1 MNQDCMSLDDIRGQ
15 KRPEQVD
22 PAGAVQR
29 LAQILKE
36 SLGQSIFEL
45 WFTQESFSIVE
56 NIVTVFCENE
66 FASHRINNNFGVQLQ
81 AAIGRACGDDFEL
94 RFEIVEADDEVLEI
108 PTEAQKPVQKQFI
121 ETNTENGPA
130 HTKKRLA
137 DFRFGEENQLAAIAV
152 KEVFADP
159 GKFSPL
165 MIHGPTG
172 SGKSHLLQWIVS
184 NARNRRGFRRC
195 IYLSAE
201 QFTSYFLAGLRGGK
215 SLPMFRENYRGLDLL
230 AIDDIQ
236 FFEKKNA
243 TLNEFQYTID
253 NLIRNGKQVILSSDR
268 PPFEI
273 NEFGNEIKTRISAGL
288 VCPLNYPSSEG
299 RKKILHDFCEQRG
312 FKIPAEVISFIAEKV
327 ARDVRRLS
335 GAINRI
341 HAVSVATQSPITVN
355 LAQEALSDLLSIAG
369 LSTSMH
375 AIEQAVCN
383 FCGVNSAELK
393 SSSRKKQVSAARM
406 LAMYLSRQHTSNAFS
421 EIGDYFGGRSH
432 STVIAAQR
440 KVTTWIDDEKAIDF
454 PNAKKFLAKQ
464 AITRIESKLGV
475 G

>member
-1 MNQDCMSLDDIRGQ
+1 M
-15 KRPEQVD
+15 
-22 PAGAVQR
+22 
-29 LAQILKE
+29 
-36 SLGQSIFEL
+36 GQSIFEL

-273 NEFGNEIKTRISAGL
+273 NEFGNE
-288 VCPLNYPSSEG
+288 
-299 RKKILHDFCEQRG
+299 
-312 FKIPAEVISFIAEKV
+312 
-327 ARDVRRLS
+327 LS
-335 GAINRI
+335 LI
-341 HAVSVATQSPITVN
+341 HI
-355 LAQEALSDLLSIAG
+355 
-369 LSTSMH
+369 
-375 AIEQAVCN
+375 
-383 FCGVNSAELK
+383 
-393 SSSRKKQVSAARM
+393 
-406 LAMYLSRQHTSNAFS
+406 
-421 EIGDYFGGRSH
+421 
-432 STVIAAQR
+432 
-440 KVTTWIDDEKAIDF
+440 
-454 PNAKKFLAKQ
+454 
-464 AITRIESKLGV
+464 
-475 G
+475 